1 MLKTLAKLKIAACAV
16 VLFGMTTASV
26 AYPRVPHGP
35 QSYAC
40 FTDEGQGRFVP
51 CGAGS

>member
-1 MLKTLAKLKIAACAV
+1 V
-16 VLFGMTTASV
+16 TTA
-26 AYPRVPHGP
+26 AAAQPRVLHGP

-40 FTDEGQGRFVP
+40 FTDEGQGRLVP

>member
-1 MLKTLAKLKIAACAV
+1 MLKTLTNLKLAACAV
-16 VLFGMTTASV
+16 VLVAMTTAAV
-26 AYPRVPHGP
+26 AQPRMPHGP

-40 FTDEGQGRFVP
+40 FTDEGQGRFIP